1 MHKKVFSQCLKT
13 ILHRSIFHSF
23 LAYFATKITKLKNET
38 FFGDFPTLFR
48 GPTFFA
54 RNLHASRGELVQG
67 RMASH
72 YFKTKY
78 FVQKKN
84 YLLFGYINIA
94 KNAPI
99 LAYYFCHKMLWICQS
114 LVFLGGN
121 CTLNIVC
128 MET

>member
-1 MHKKVFSQCLKT
+1 MGSRGSGEIFCAQKSLLTVFENYPKP
-13 ILHRSIFHSF
+13 FHIKFF

-72 YFKTKY
+72 YSKTKS
-78 FVQKKN
+78 FV
-84 YLLFGYINIA
+84 
-94 KNAPI
+94 
-99 LAYYFCHKMLWICQS
+99 HH
-114 LVFLGGN
+114 
-121 CTLNIVC
+121 
-128 MET
+128 

>member
-1 MHKKVFSQCLKT
+1 MHKKSLLTVFENYPKSAFWP
-13 ILHRSIFHSF
+13 ILLQKLPNSKMRLF
-23 LAYFATKITKLKNET
+23 L
-38 FFGDFPTLFR
+38 GDFPTLFR

-84 YLLFGYINIA
+84 YLLFGYINFA

-99 LAYYFCHKMLWICQS
+99 LAYYFCHKMLWVCQS
-114 LVFLGGN
+114 LSTFLGEIG
-121 CTLNIVC
+121 L
-128 MET
+128 